1 MSVLILSAVWMT
13 WLQLFPPTPAPAPTP
28 PAAVEGA
35 TTPTPGEV
43 AGLGGVAAPGEA
55 SAAIAAPP
63 DRVVTVDLCG
73 ARAEVASSDGRVR
86 DLQLTGLTDAY
97 AVTPLYAWV
106 LSGLDGPWKPYG
118 DDPGPAQLL
127 SKDARG
133 LIVGAG
139 PLDTPPAPVEIEET
153 PDGVLTRGRTAQGLV
168 VERELRRVADDS
180 CATGHNEV
188 VVRWRNEGSAPI
200 AGGTW
205 IGMLDTLPA
214 GTGGYGSATRPV
226 IGVDGDLDYRQ
237 ELDDIAGEETI
248 AGASVDV
255 VGLGA
260 QYVGTYLSPVDA
272 HGQPMVGGEA
282 RFYRQTVRGEGGA
295 AAQHGAFFVLPEPL
309 GPGATREATFAWYA
323 GDKSHA
329 HLEAT
334 DPRLGSVVELGFF
347 SFFALP
353 LLWFMR
359 LIHGVLG
366 DWALSI
372 IALTFL
378 VKLAFYRLT
387 AQSFVA
393 GQKMQAIQ
401 PELAALKVEFADNPE
416 ELNRRTMLLFQEKQV
431 NPLGGCFPM
440 LFQMPVWIALYS
452 MLSSAVDLY
461 HADFLYL
468 KDLTAADPYM
478 LLPSIVTAIML
489 VQQRMMPVGNMDPA
503 QAQMLRW
510 MPLMFGLMMFGLPS
524 GLVLYIFV
532 NTLLGILQQA
542 YIKRTYQAA

>member
-1 MSVLILSAVWMT
+1 V
-13 WLQLFPPTPAPAPTP
+13 
-28 PAAVEGA
+28 
-35 TTPTPGEV
+35 
-43 AGLGGVAAPGEA
+43 
-55 SAAIAAPP
+55 AAPP
-63 DRVVTVDLCG
+63 DRVVEVELCG

-97 AVTPLYAWV
+97 AVTPLYAWI
-106 LSGLDGPWKPYG
+106 LSGFDGPWKPYG

-127 SKDARG
+127 SKGARG

-139 PLDTPPAPVEIEET
+139 PLETPPAPVEIEST
-153 PDGVLTRGRTAQGLV
+153 PDGVRTRGRTAQGLV

-188 VVRWRNEGSAPI
+188 VVRWRNEGAAPI

-205 IGMLDTLPA
+205 IGLLDTLPA
-214 GTGGYGSATRPV
+214 GTGGYGSAVRPL

-248 AGASVDV
+248 AGASVDM

-260 QYVGTYLSPVDA
+260 QYVGTYLAPIDA

-282 RFYRQTVRGEGGA
+282 RFYRQTVRADGGA
-295 AAQHGAFFVLPEPL
+295 VAQHGAFFVLPEPL

-329 HLEAT
+329 HLEAA
-334 DPRLGSVVELGFF
+334 DPRLSGVVDMGFF

-359 LIHGVLG
+359 QIHGVLG

-393 GQKMQAIQ
+393 GQKMQSIQ

-440 LFQMPVWIALYS
+440 LFQMPVWIALYA

-510 MPLMFGLMMFGLPS
+510 MPLMFGFMMFGLPS

-542 YIKRTYQAA
+542 YIKRTYTAA